1 MIHQVMVMGTSEYLS
16 IIIRLTMA
24 MIMGAVIGYER
35 ASKKSTAG
43 LRTFSIV
50 CVASAFTMIINEYL
64 IGQYGAGDS
73 ARLAAQVIS
82 GVGFLGMGSIIMTA
96 RNRVRG
102 LTTAATLWATAILG
116 LSAGAG
122 MIVSS
127 LIAFAIMMF
136 IIIVLSPISKY
147 LEKYNRIITIYMEID
162 KHTGLQQ
169 IIDFFADKN
178 YEVLQLEKHMT
189 SPEGDLMIQLE
200 LNLHGKY
207 LHSDI
212 IHQLSQWETIHYIEE
227 VRTL

>member
-1 MIHQVMVMGTSEYLS
+1 
-16 IIIRLTMA
+16 
-24 MIMGAVIGYER
+24 
-35 ASKKSTAG
+35 
-43 LRTFSIV
+43 
-50 CVASAFTMIINEYL
+50 
-64 IGQYGAGDS
+64 
-73 ARLAAQVIS
+73 
-82 GVGFLGMGSIIMTA
+82 MTA
-96 RNRVRG
+96 SNSVRG

-227 VRTL
+227 VRKL

>member
-1 MIHQVMVMGTSEYLS
+1 MIHQVIIMGTEDYIS
-16 IIIRLTMA
+16 IIIRLMMA

-50 CVASAFTMIINEYL
+50 CVASALTMIINEYL
-64 IGQYGAGDS
+64 VGNYGSGDS

-116 LSAGAG
+116 LSVGAG
-122 MIVSS
+122 MIVPSF
-127 LIAFAIMMF
+127 IAFIIMMF
-136 IIIVLSPISKY
+136 IITVMSPISRY
-147 LEKYNRIITIYMEID
+147 LEKYNRIITIYMEVD
-162 KHTGLQQ
+162 KHTKLQQ
-169 IIDFFADKN
+169 IIEFFTEKN
-178 YEVLQLEKHMT
+178 YEVLQLEKHKT

-200 LNLHGKY
+200 LNLNGKY

-212 IHQLSQWETIHYIEE
+212 IYQLSQWETIHYIEE
-227 VRTL
+227 VRKL